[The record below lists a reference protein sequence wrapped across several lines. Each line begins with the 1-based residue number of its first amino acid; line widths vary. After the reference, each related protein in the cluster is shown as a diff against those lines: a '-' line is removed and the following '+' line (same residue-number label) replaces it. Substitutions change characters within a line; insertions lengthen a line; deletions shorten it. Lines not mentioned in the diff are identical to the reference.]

1 MTAEEFGVYWRLVC
15 HSWNK
20 GGLPNDDKRLALMA
34 GQCSGN
40 AVAYAK
46 TKFDVGPDGLLRN
59 ARLEKVRAE
68 QQNYSKMQSDKAHLR
83 WDAQHLKKNGSPN
96 HDAGALPVHVPK
108 LCSPPPTPTPITN
121 REREEKFPEANIP
134 TWEEV
139 KTMAAMTNI
148 AEETARAFFEHY
160 DSKNLWRNKHG
171 YLINVKGSLVV
182 WNNNDR
188 KMENNGTKPNGN
200 TARASSVFEMKT
212 IMETKEKLA
221 AALKNKF
228 ATEGPL
234 STDWS
239 DQSKRAEWVK
249 LRAEIK
255 ALQQQIGSKPVLV
268 AA

>member
-1 MTAEEFGVYWRLVC
+1 MTAEEFGVYWRLIC

-20 GGLPNDDKRLALMA
+20 GGLPNDDQRLALMA

-40 AVAYAK
+40 AVVYAK
-46 TKFDVGPDGLLRN
+46 TKFEVCADGLLRN
-59 ARLEKVRAE
+59 PRLEKVRNE
-68 QQNYSKMQSDKAHLR
+68 QETYRKMQSDKAHLR
-83 WDAQHLKKNGSPN
+83 WDSVKKQ
-96 HDAGALPVHVPK
+96 HDATALPVHVPK
-108 LCSPPPTPTPITN
+108 PCSPPPTPSPVIPN

-139 KTMAAMTNI
+139 KTMAEMTNI
-148 AEETARAFFEHY
+148 SEATARAFFEHY

-200 TARASSVFEMKT
+200 NHRLPSVFELKT
-212 IMETKEKLA
+212 IMEMKEKLA

-234 STDWS
+234 STEWS
-239 DQSKRAEWVK
+239 DQSKRSEWVK
-249 LRAEIK
+249 LRGEIK